1 MELVIINILLKRKE
15 NENRN
20 NVSYIY
26 IWKSLIVRL
35 LNFLFFILS
44 KQTIQTNK
52 TPKNTHKKKKEK
64 EKRREWTRWFCVQ
77 LFQFR
82 GDLSGVNKDRCPWSW
97 WHVKDDEVTALAKAF
112 WAKIEGQNTELSNV
126 GFVPETS
133 YHTLDG
139 GFRCY
144 ALKVIDIYFTSKI
157 KIFFKLKDMQGEME
171 INSCMAHAK

>member
-1 MELVIINILLKRKE
+1 MKIEIMFHIYIYMKKSYSSSVKFLVSFCQNKQFKQIKLLKTR
-15 NENRN
+15 
-20 NVSYIY
+20 
-26 IWKSLIVRL
+26 
-35 LNFLFFILS
+35 
-44 KQTIQTNK
+44 T
-52 TPKNTHKKKKEK
+52 KKKEK